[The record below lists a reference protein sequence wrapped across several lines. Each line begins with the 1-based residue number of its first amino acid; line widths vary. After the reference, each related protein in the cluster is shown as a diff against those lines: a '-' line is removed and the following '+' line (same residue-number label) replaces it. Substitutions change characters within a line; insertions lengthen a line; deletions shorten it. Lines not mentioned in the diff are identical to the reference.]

1 VTLGPRFLPGI
12 AALCLSVLPAMPEV
26 EGALAPSRPARPQG
40 VVASAASVRDEVSL
54 VIGRAGWKPSVVETH
69 KGAPLRFVLNAED
82 GEHCFAIDV
91 FRVERRVVA
100 GRETRVDVVPDQV
113 GTFAFYD
120 CLAPE
125 GRRTAG
131 RLVVTD

>member
-1 VTLGPRFLPGI
+1 MLDLRY
-12 AALCLSVLPAMPEV
+12 ALRRR
-26 EGALAPSRPARPQG
+26 PSRSRPLG
-40 VVASAASVRDEVSL
+40 ATRFSL
-54 VIGRAGWKPSVVETH
+54 VIGRGGWKPAVVETH
-69 KGAPLRFVLNAED
+69 KGAPLRFLVSAEE
-82 GEHCFAIDV
+82 GEHCFAIDA

-100 GRETRVDVVPDQV
+100 GRDTRVDVVPDQV

-125 GRRTAG
+125 GRRAAG